1 MGVILWPMANP
12 EYHGL
17 STQQVTECRE
27 AFDLFDTDA
36 SGSIDIKELKVAMR
50 ALGFEVR
57 SDEVKKM
64 VEDLDRDG
72 DGTVDFDEFLAMMSG
87 KMGGKD
93 AREQLLEGF
102 AMYDEDETGRIS
114 LGNLQRVAAELG
126 EPMGEEELLELIAE
140 AEKDGDGE
148 INEDEFLSLMKEV
161 KMW

>member
-1 MGVILWPMANP
+1 MANP

-36 SGSIDIKELKVAMR
+36 SGSIDIRELKVAMR

-87 KMGGKD
+87 KIGGKD
-93 AREQLLEGF
+93 AREQLMEGF
-102 AMYDEDETGRIS
+102 ALYDDDETGRIS
-114 LGNLQRVAAELG
+114 LSNLQRVAAELG
-126 EPMGEEELLELIAE
+126 ETMGEEELQEMIDE
-140 AEKDGDGE
+140 AD
-148 INEDEFLSLMKEV
+148 
-161 KMW
+161 